1 MQVNWLAK
9 SSAGHGLKRSKR
21 IDEIGKI
28 DEVTSTKAVHEE
40 EGHLRI
46 LFDYNNHNGRLYI

>member
-1 MQVNWLAK
+1 M
-9 SSAGHGLKRSKR
+9 
-21 IDEIGKI
+21 DEFGKI